1 MNIFTVVSTRS
12 CIRHRPK

>member
-12 CIRHRPK
+12 CVHHRP

>member
-12 CIRHRPK
+12 CILRRP